1 LSWAK
6 YSSPIELCAVNGDV
20 QFPSWVIVA
29 AAVITALPFGWG
41 LGVIAAYLLA
51 GPSFGQLPALTVPL
65 GIIAAIR
72 LRPIADAE
80 CTEAAL
86 DHGRWNHALHPA
98 GALSTKRPPGSV
110 PGSINLQG

>member
-1 LSWAK
+1 
-6 YSSPIELCAVNGDV
+6 VNGDV

-65 GIIAAIR
+65 GIIAAIAFALLPMLSAPKR
-72 LRPIADAE
+72 LLIM
-80 CTEAAL
+80 AA
-86 DHGRWNHALHPA
+86 GTALFVL
-98 GALSTKRPPGSV
+98 LS
-110 PGSINLQG
+110 L